1 MKKPLIFITNDDGV
15 RAKGIAEL
23 IEIARPFGEL
33 LVIAPDGLRSGNS
46 NALTMEVP
54 VIYKLLRQ
62 EPGLTIY
69 ECTGTPT
76 DCAKLAFYIGDRQP
90 DFIFSGINHGS
101 NAAINVIYSGTMGA
115 VFEGCVR
122 GVPSVGFSLCD
133 HKDDADFSLCKPIFE
148 QIIQRVLRDG
158 LPHSVCL
165 NVNAPTGQPRGVRVC
180 RQADGYWEEEFALG
194 KSPAGKDY
202 GWMTGYFVNREP
214 EKQDTDISAID
225 AGFVSVVPTCVDMT
239 AHAVLRQMS
248 DYEAI
253 G

>member
-1 MKKPLIFITNDDGV
+1 MKPLIFITNDDGV

-23 IEIARPFGEL
+23 IEMARPFGDV
-33 LVIAPDGLRSGNS
+33 LVIAPNSVRSGNS

-76 DCAKLAFYIGDRQP
+76 DCAKLAFYISDRQP
-90 DFIFSGINHGS
+90 DFLFSGINHGS
-101 NAAINVIYSGTMGA
+101 NTAINVIYSGTMGA

-133 HKDDADFSLCKPIFE
+133 YKEDADFSFCKPIFA
-148 QIIQRVLRDG
+148 QIAAKVMRDG
-158 LPHSVCL
+158 LPHNVCL
-165 NVNAPTGQPRGVRVC
+165 NVNAPIGQPKGVRVC
-180 RQADGYWEEEFALG
+180 RQADGYWDEEFALG
-194 KSPAGKDY
+194 QSPAGKNY
-202 GWMTGYFVNREP
+202 GWMTGYFVDREP
-214 EKQDTDISAID
+214 EKTDTDMRAINEGYISI
-225 AGFVSVVPTCVDMT
+225 VPTCVDMT
-239 AHAVLRQMS
+239 AHAALQQLS

-253 G
+253 R